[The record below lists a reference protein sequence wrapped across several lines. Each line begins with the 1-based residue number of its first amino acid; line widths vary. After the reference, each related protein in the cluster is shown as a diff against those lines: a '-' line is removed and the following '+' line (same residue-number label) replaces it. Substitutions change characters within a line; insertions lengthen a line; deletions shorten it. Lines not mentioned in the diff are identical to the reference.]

1 MKYSKKFFIAMLIGA
16 LMLGICAP
24 AQAAYNM
31 PYYIGVDLTN
41 QIVTIYN
48 TSDNTIARQML
59 CSSGK
64 NDSTVEG
71 TFYMPEKGRL
81 SERSEWTWYQPY
93 RAWVKFSTRIWHG
106 YMFHS
111 LPFLEKDESTM
122 DEEAAR
128 ELGTPTSHGCMR
140 LRVDDARFI
149 AQNCLKGTMV
159 RIYKETE
166 KQEDLRE
173 LLLISSY
180 TGENGMSYTEF
191 LGYSEDALGRG
202 SGGTEVQDLQTRLAD
217 LGYFDGDISGRYD
230 TDTVAAVKLV
240 QADLGLAQSG
250 VTTPELAELLYS
262 DDAPISTGQITL
274 NEGRSGPVVKRLQ
287 SALRTLGVYD
297 GEMDS
302 VYDLEVADAVR
313 LFQGACGYVVDGVA
327 TPEIQQAI
335 HYQLDKLKEVFG
347 EDSIPTASVETE
359 EVLMATLNASANII
373 VRAQPSTEAS
383 SVGKLRNGD
392 TMFVEGT
399 QGDWAQVSS
408 GTAIGYV
415 MKKYLDPFTQ
425 NNVVLTYTDGS
436 GNRYT
441 IGHTMAEYRSGAE
454 SFADEF
460 SAYAASEQYASEA
473 SAELVNFVTVTTGS
487 DGVKLNLRAS
497 PSSEGEILAEVA
509 NGTSLRVL
517 GEADGWTQVG
527 YGERIG
533 YLLNDYL
540 TFWEGRADE
549 VDTAAIK
556 EEGDSSEYEERDEI
570 KAVVICKGEKSA
582 PVYESGSEDA
592 KLLGSLTEGTKVDV
606 VSMSASGDDWVCI
619 LYEGKECYMLDGNLQ
634 FQLM

>member
-1 MKYSKKFFIAMLIGA
+1 MRNRRFITAVLIGA
-16 LMLGICAP
+16 LMLGICGPA

-71 TFYMPEKGRL
+71 TFYMPEKGRA

-111 LPFLEKDESTM
+111 LPFTSKDESAL

-149 AQNCLKGTMV
+149 AKNCLRGTMV
-159 RIYKETE
+159 RIYKDSE

-180 TGENGMSYTEF
+180 TGEDGMSYTEF

-202 SGGTEVQDLQTRLAD
+202 SGGTEVQDIQARLAD

-274 NEGRSGPVVKRLQ
+274 NEGNSGPVVRQLQ
-287 SALRTLGVYD
+287 SALNVLGVYD

-313 LFQGACGYVVDGVA
+313 LFQGACNYVADGVA

-335 HYQLDKLKEVFG
+335 YYQIDKLKETFG
-347 EDSIPTASVETE
+347 EDSILAAKIETE
-359 EVLMATLNASANII
+359 EVLMAKLNASANII
-373 VRAQPSTEAS
+373 VRSQPSTES
-383 SVGKLRNGD
+383 SSIGKLRNGD
-392 TMFVEGT
+392 TMIVDAT

-408 GTAIGYV
+408 GASTGYV

-425 NNVVLTYTDGS
+425 NNVVLSYTDDS

-441 IGHTMAEYRSGAE
+441 IGHTMAEYSEGAK

-460 SAYAASEQYASEA
+460 SAYLASEQYASR
-473 SAELVNFVTVTTGS
+473 SSSELVKYATVTTGS
-487 DGVKLNLRAS
+487 DDVKLNLRSS
-497 PSSEGEILAEVA
+497 PSSEGEILAELA
-509 NGTSLRVL
+509 NGMSLRVL
-517 GEADGWTQVG
+517 GDADGWTQVG

-540 TFWEGRADE
+540 SFWEGSADE
-549 VDTAAIK
+549 VDTASM
-556 EEGDSSEYEERDEI
+556 DDDPSEYEDRDEI

-582 PVYESGSEDA
+582 PIYDSGSEDA

-619 LYEGKECYMLDGNLQ
+619 LYQGRECYMLDENLQ